1 MRRSRGIAGFLILVL
16 SIFNSIGQKKDEWD
30 FQFPLGIEPVVSG
43 SFGELR
49 ANHFHSGVD
58 FATQGRIGLPVFAI
72 DNGHISRIVISPVGY
87 GKALYIEHSNGFTSV
102 YAHLNDFAP
111 KIESI
116 ITNLQYEKESFA
128 IEQYFRPGEIVVKK
142 GEVIAYSGNTGSSGG
157 PHLHFEIRETEQ
169 QKPVNVHFF
178 NLPVKDDVSPHIEA
192 VCIYPLDDNSTVN
205 GKNTPLYIP
214 AVFSHGQFY
223 LKGNPK
229 INVSGN
235 IGLGIETIDYFT
247 GSWRRCGV
255 YSIQLKVDGK
265 DWFISK
271 LDGFLFSQTRYL
283 NSHIDYGM
291 RQTNKRVI
299 QKSYLD
305 VNNLLDI
312 YHVTSEKGKIKTQEG
327 INNEIIYEVSD
338 ASGNT
343 SLLKF
348 ILHGTTPPKNSV
360 VPVSTAKRIISA
372 TKSHS
377 VELEKFKVKFPA
389 NTFYYDV
396 PESVKLKP
404 NNGVGIGEHFVVM
417 DPSVPVHNFFEISL
431 PIPEPYRNQKGLVG
445 ARFNNANGLGYA
457 GGKREGSMWV
467 INTRETGT
475 YCLSVDTI
483 APSLRIIQPPQNRNY
498 SQRNA
503 IKVEIKDNFSG
514 VKDYKC
520 TINGNWALFEYDP
533 KNNLLTGYLSKLK
546 IEKGVRYLLEIKVND
561 NAGNVQVLKTEF
573 NF

>member
-1 MRRSRGIAGFLILVL
+1 MRRSRGIAGFIILVL

-142 GEVIAYSGNTGSSGG
+142 GEVIAYSGNTGTSGG

-214 AVFSHGQFY
+214 AVFSQGQFY

-229 INVSGN
+229 IQA
-235 IGLGIETIDYFT
+235 ILGLGLKQLIILPGRGVDAGFT
-247 GSWRRCGV
+247 V
-255 YSIQLKVDGK
+255 
-265 DWFISK
+265 
-271 LDGFLFSQTRYL
+271 FS
-283 NSHIDYGM
+283 
-291 RQTNKRVI
+291 
-299 QKSYLD
+299 
-305 VNNLLDI
+305 
-312 YHVTSEKGKIKTQEG
+312 
-327 INNEIIYEVSD
+327 
-338 ASGNT
+338 
-343 SLLKF
+343 
-348 ILHGTTPPKNSV
+348 
-360 VPVSTAKRIISA
+360 
-372 TKSHS
+372 
-377 VELEKFKVKFPA
+377 
-389 NTFYYDV
+389 
-396 PESVKLKP
+396 
-404 NNGVGIGEHFVVM
+404 
-417 DPSVPVHNFFEISL
+417 
-431 PIPEPYRNQKGLVG
+431 
-445 ARFNNANGLGYA
+445 
-457 GGKREGSMWV
+457 
-467 INTRETGT
+467 
-475 YCLSVDTI
+475 
-483 APSLRIIQPPQNRNY
+483 
-498 SQRNA
+498 
-503 IKVEIKDNFSG
+503 
-514 VKDYKC
+514 
-520 TINGNWALFEYDP
+520 
-533 KNNLLTGYLSKLK
+533 
-546 IEKGVRYLLEIKVND
+546 
-561 NAGNVQVLKTEF
+561 
-573 NF
+573 